1 MESEANMALSAK
13 MAERDARISMSAGPF
28 NPRDNPS
35 DRLLCTC
42 TRASLRSPFLPYES
56 GTEDERKDLDGEG
69 GRGSWMLSPSELDVR
84 EPIPASGRLKDRI
97 ARQNSK
103 LWLLAR
109 SKAFRM
115 REARWFEGEV
125 VLLMVS
131 SIICVGENKTS
142 LVAHG
147 ETGEF
152 LQEQWHPG
160 PSSSNVQV
168 SGPGWRLAH

>member
-1 MESEANMALSAK
+1 

-35 DRLLCTC
+35 DRLLCT
-42 TRASLRSPFLPYES
+42 S
-56 GTEDERKDLDGEG
+56 
-69 GRGSWMLSPSELDVR
+69 
-84 EPIPASGRLKDRI
+84 
-97 ARQNSK
+97 RQNSK

-109 SKAFRM
+109 SKAFRI